1 ARRPCTSIHVVRR
14 VLDENIRRRDQLV
27 AGDGPGWDRL
37 TTKHA
42 HGEGEDVVAVPVQ
55 VERDRAD
62 HDAAA
67 IAWIDLL
74 ALAHS
79 PVDRAVGSVADD
91 RAVGQPTRRLEGAL
105 GSQRRRVVQGSDE
118 ELLAWLA
125 RHEPADE
132 LADARSEERRV
143 GKERRPQW
151 GPQRPNEEA
160 RARTSGR

>member
-1 ARRPCTSIHVVRR
+1 AEH
-14 VLDENIRRRDQLV
+14 E
-27 AGDGPGWDRL
+27 
-37 TTKHA
+37 
-42 HGEGEDVVAVPVQ
+42 
-55 VERDRAD
+55 
-62 HDAAA
+62 AAA
-67 IAWIDLL
+67 IARIDLV

-132 LADARSEERRV
+132 LADARGIALRIDCDNPDGRMLAFETVDGPLDTLGQGRKRGVE
-143 GKERRPQW
+143 GK
-151 GPQRPNEEA
+151 
-160 RARTSGR
+160 